1 MFHSVGVYPLNSL
14 FLICRLSSLRKKLS
28 PTEHHPGLSK
38 VTGTIFVM
46 SVTPVTIFIFPG
58 VPTMDTKA
66 LAGDLSFSISRLIT
80 GSSINNSYVKT
91 IPSLSGTPQARTK
104 RSVPSDPK
112 WNPDIQIPPRGA
124 ADCTVWRDIGIGCL
138 TILILEF
145 LGGILALALCCCRR
159 G

>member
-1 MFHSVGVYPLNSL
+1 MFHSVGVYPLDSL
-14 FLICRLSSLRKKLS
+14 SLIYRLSFLRKKLI
-28 PTEHHPGLSK
+28 PTEQHPGLSK
-38 VTGTIFVM
+38 VTGMIFVM

-58 VPTMDTKA
+58 VPIMDTKA
-66 LAGDLSFSISRLIT
+66 LAGDLSYSISRFIT
-80 GSSINNSYVKT
+80 GSSVNNQYVKT
-91 IPSLSGTPQARTK
+91 IPSSSGTPQARTK
-104 RSVPSDPK
+104 RSAPSDPK

-124 ADCTVWRDIGIGCL
+124 ADCSVWRDIAIGCL